1 MFEAESVD
9 RQQNFLEFFF
19 GEEHFRHSFIVA
31 DHIDLDVIA
40 DDAGVVGMDKE
51 IAHSFCFFGVGGD
64 LKLPLERCQAGD
76 VLEG

>member
-31 DHIDLDVIA
+31 DHVDLDVIA

-51 IAHSFCFFGVGGD
+51 IAHSFCFFGVCSD
-64 LKLPLERCQAGD
+64 LKLPLERCKTRD
-76 VLEG
+76 MLEG

>member
-1 MFEAESVD
+1 MFETESID
-9 RQQNFLEFFF
+9 RQQNFLEIFF
-19 GEEHFRHSFIVA
+19 GEEHFRHGFIVA
-31 DHIDLDVIA
+31 DHVDLDVIA

-64 LKLPLERCQAGD
+64 LKLPLERCQASD